1 MKSISLWAIGLGL
14 GASCISL
21 ILHNLVLAC
30 VSVAFY
36 VVGLV
41 LEQVDTDS
49 ILEKVFPNINST
61 KNATRPNKSS
71 KLEAISESKQL
82 QEQQEKQIREVF
94 FAKPQVSGGD
104 LLPDGGSQT
113 LQVNVTLR
121 GSGGT
126 ATGSNSVPTPSPG
139 PLDGSSGNMFG
150 GNNSNQDR
158 TFG

>member
-1 MKSISLWAIGLGL
+1 MKSISLWATGLGL

-21 ILHNLVLAC
+21 ILHNALLASI
-30 VSVAFY
+30 SVAIY

-49 ILEKVFPNINST
+49 ILEKVSPSKDPN
-61 KNATRPNKSS
+61 KNATQSSKPS
-71 KLEAISESKQL
+71 KLEAISEIKQL

-126 ATGSNSVPTPSPG
+126 ATGSNSVPAPG
-139 PLDGSSGNMFG
+139 PLDGSGGNMFG
-150 GNNSNQDR
+150 GNNSNQN
-158 TFG
+158 